1 MTSVAPLQR
10 GTKSAGSTGPTLS
23 IPIEGMTCASC
34 VAHVEKAIARLP
46 EVARVSVNLAT
57 ERADVAFT
65 GKPDAAAVLRAV
77 EGAGYAVPEVTV
89 ELGVAGMTCA
99 SCVAH
104 VEKAVKAV
112 PGVNAATV
120 NLATERASVRH
131 LAGVVTIEVL
141 EAAIRGAGYEPQRI
155 EGNASNDR
163 EREARERDL
172 AGLRRATLLAAV
184 LTLPVFVIEMG
195 SHVVPAVHG
204 FVMNTIGMQTSWLI
218 QFALTTIVLFGPGR
232 RFFQKGV
239 PSMLRGTPD
248 MNSLVVVG
256 TSAAWAYSVVATF
269 APQLLPAGTANVYY
283 EAAAVIV
290 TLILLGR
297 YLEAKAKGRTSEAIK
312 RLVGLQPKT
321 ARLRRDGQ
329 IVEVPLSEVRSGD
342 IVEVRPGDRV
352 PVDGEVIEGRS
363 YVDES
368 MITGEPVPVAKE
380 AGTEVVGGT
389 INKTGAFSFRATKVG
404 ADTVL
409 AQIIRMVEEAQ
420 GSKLPIQALV
430 DKVTAWFV
438 PAVMAAAALTFLVW
452 LIFGPSPA
460 LTFAL
465 VNAVAVLIIAC
476 PCAMGLA
483 TPTSIMVGTGR
494 AAELGVLFRKGEALQ
509 TLRDVAV
516 VALDKTGTLTKG
528 RPELTDLTPS
538 AGFERD
544 EVLAL
549 VAAVE
554 AKSEHPIAAAIVAA
568 AKDRGLRIGTPE
580 GFDAVPG
587 YGVAASVGDR
597 HVAVGADRYMLRLG
611 HDVTAF
617 AGEAARLGGEGK
629 SPLYAAI
636 DGRLAAVIAVA
647 DPIKETT
654 PEAIRALHDL
664 GLKVAMITG
673 DNRAT
678 AEAVARQLGIDEV
691 VPEVLPE
698 GKVAAIHELRA
709 GNRRVAFVGDGIN
722 DAPALAEADVG
733 LAIGTGTDVAIES
746 ADVVLMSGDLR
757 GVVSAIALSRV
768 TIRNIKQN
776 LFWAFAYNAALI
788 PVAAGVLYPVSG
800 TLLSPV
806 LAAGAM
812 ALSSVFVLSN
822 ALRLKGFKPALAQE
836 VEAADDGTKAQTR
849 LAAA

>member
-1 MTSVAPLQR
+1 MTNGAPLQR
-10 GTKSAGSTGPTLS
+10 GADAGSTLG
-23 IPIEGMTCASC
+23 IPVEGMTCASC
-34 VAHVEKAIARLP
+34 VGHVEKAIAKLP
-46 EVARVSVNLAT
+46 DVAKVSVNLAT
-57 ERADVAFT
+57 ERADVVFSS
-65 GKPDAAAVLRAV
+65 KPDIAAVVRAI
-77 EGAGYAVPEVTV
+77 EGAGYDVPEVTV

-120 NLATERASVRH
+120 NLATERVSVRH
-131 LAGVVTIEVL
+131 LGGVASIEAI
-141 EAAIRGAGYEPQRI
+141 EAAIRGAGYEPHRI
-155 EGNASNDR
+155 GGDDASVDR
-163 EREARERDL
+163 EREARERETT
-172 AGLRRATLLAAV
+172 GLRRATLIAAV

-195 SHVVPAVHG
+195 SHFVPAIHDL
-204 FVMNTIGMQTSWLI
+204 VMNTIGTQTSWLI
-218 QFALTTIVLFGPGR
+218 QFVLTTAILFGPGR
-232 RFFQKGV
+232 RFFKKGV
-239 PSMLRGTPD
+239 PAMMRGTPD

-256 TSAAWAYSVVATF
+256 TTAAWGYSVVATF
-269 APQLLPAGTANVYY
+269 APQLLPAGTANVYF

-321 ARLRRDGQ
+321 ARVERNGET
-329 IVEVPLSEVRSGD
+329 VEVPLSEVRAGD
-342 IVEVRPGDRV
+342 IVQVRPGERV
-352 PVDGEVIEGRS
+352 PVDGEVVEGGS

-368 MITGEPVPVAKE
+368 MITGEPVPVAKNTG
-380 AGTEVVGGT
+380 AEVVGGT

-452 LIFGPSPA
+452 LVFGPDPA

-509 TLRDVAV
+509 SLRDVTV
-516 VALDKTGTLTKG
+516 VAVDKTGTLTKG

-538 AGFERD
+538 TGFERD

-554 AKSEHPIAAAIVAA
+554 TKSEHPIAAAIVAA
-568 AKDRGLRIGTPE
+568 AEARGLRIGTPE

-587 YGVAASVGDR
+587 YGVAATVGGR
-597 HVAVGADRYMLRLG
+597 HVAVGADRYMSKLG
-611 HDVTAF
+611 HDLAAF

-664 GLKVAMITG
+664 GLRVAMITG

-691 VPEVLPE
+691 VPEVLPD
-698 GKVAAIHELRA
+698 GKVTAIHELRA
-709 GNRRVAFVGDGIN
+709 GGRKVAFVGDGIN
-722 DAPALAEADVG
+722 DAPALAEAEVG

-757 GVVSAIALSRV
+757 GVVNAIALSKA

-788 PVAAGVLYPVSG
+788 PVAAGLLYPVSG

-822 ALRLKGFKPALAQE
+822 ALRLKAFKPVLGA
-836 VEAADDGTKAQTR
+836 EAETAAAGTKAEAH